1 MFPVSTVRPIKVQ
14 IENDRLPV
22 LAEKP
27 LEIVCRAFGSRP
39 AALISWFKGNTK
51 LIPKKAMLEQ
61 NSPESA
67 ASLNQETTLQQTNN
81 QLIQVQLIEELVSS
95 DSNITTSTLTF
106 VPQIDDGGSIIT
118 CKAENPFI
126 QSNSNNNNI
135 NHHHH
140 HHLKITQ
147 AAELELLATNSFLMQ
162 NMANSIEDSWKL
174 DVHYLPKVK
183 LAFGEKLNSQIQEG
197 HDVYFECS
205 IKAHPNAHEVRW
217 WFDGKE
223 LESNTSNR
231 VIISNQSLVLQKV
244 DRNKRGRYTCSAINS
259 VGESH
264 SNSVHL
270 RVQYAPFC
278 RDTPDQYGP
287 LSGINLSRNSNTTN
301 TNTDAFIS
309 AINQQRFKTLYGAAR
324 LESVK
329 VYCHID
335 ADPAD
340 SISYKWAFVSSGS
353 TKTEIG
359 TTNNNQQSE
368 STTRTIA
375 GSKPEFSGQ
384 QLVYLDSSLVAN
396 SDGDSNLV
404 SVATYTPRS
413 ELDYGTL
420 LCWGK
425 NNLGL
430 QSEPCVY
437 QIVPAERPDPVR
449 NCRLLNASDTQ
460 LTVACEPGYDGGIDQ
475 SFQMEVYDTT
485 RHELV
490 ANVSSNSAN
499 ILSIPLLSSGAKPLL
514 SYSSSNDEF
523 NKTGAASFDESN
535 FDTDNNNNNLSSD
548 SPDLSST
555 STNTNQRGKG
565 AGNEPASLVNEPVV
579 SRQQKQRHSLQIF
592 SSMASSNSFKNGPKP
607 TQQQQQQSQIV
618 PLETVFITDPIL
630 RPATDYFL
638 SIYSSNSKGSSKP
651 VAFTATTMNL
661 STLSEPILSSSPSF
675 NGNARDG
682 RRAGK

>member
-1 MFPVSTVRPIKVQ
+1 M
-14 IENDRLPV
+14 PV
-22 LAEKP
+22 LADKP

-51 LIPKKAMLEQ
+51 LNSKQIASEQ
-61 NSPESA
+61 QQIGPIMAPPDDGNFKSE
-67 ASLNQETTLQQTNN
+67 QTNTN
-81 QLIQVQLIEELVSS
+81 QLIQVQIEELVSP
-95 DSNITTSTLTF
+95 DSNVTNSTLTF

-118 CKAENPFI
+118 CKAENPAI
-126 QSNSNNNNI
+126 QETSNLEQPRTS
-135 NHHHH
+135 
-140 HHLKITQ
+140 LQ
-147 AAELELLATNSFLMQ
+147 QDLELVATNSLLL
-162 NMANSIEDSWKL
+162 ANSIEDSWKL
-174 DVHYLPKVK
+174 DVHYLPRVK
-183 LAFGEKLNSQIQEG
+183 LAFGEKLNGQIQEG

-205 IKAHPNAHEVRW
+205 IKAHPNAYEVRW

-244 DRNKRGRYTCSAINS
+244 NRNQRGRYTCSATNS

-278 RDTPDQYGP
+278 RDTPENNYNSYSMSKSNP
-287 LSGINLSRNSNTTN
+287 LSKN
-301 TNTDAFIS
+301 TNDAFTS

-340 SISYKWAFVSSGS
+340 FISYKWAFVSSGIS
-353 TKTEIG
+353 G
-359 TTNNNQQSE
+359 NSSLPTTPMTN
-368 STTRTIA
+368 
-375 GSKPEFSGQ
+375 KPEFSGQ
-384 QLVYLDSSLVAN
+384 QLVYLHQSLITD
-396 SDGDSNLV
+396 SDGDSSLV

-420 LCWGK
+420 LCWGQ
-425 NNLGL
+425 NNLGQ
-430 QSEPCVY
+430 QSEPCAY

-460 LTVACEPGYDGGIDQ
+460 ITVACEPGYDGGIDQ
-475 SFQMEVYDTT
+475 SFQMEVYDSTK
-485 RHELV
+485 HELV

-499 ILSIPLLSSGAKPLL
+499 LIATSLPGRPLSSYWPSASRNEDTLNKTSTDNFDDVSDETSSEDPD
-514 SYSSSNDEF
+514 SSSN
-523 NKTGAASFDESN
+523 G
-535 FDTDNNNNNLSSD
+535 
-548 SPDLSST
+548 
-555 STNTNQRGKG
+555 RGKVS
-565 AGNEPASLVNEPVV
+565 GNEPASLVSGPIV
-579 SRQQKQRHSLQIF
+579 SKQQKQRHSLQI
-592 SSMASSNSFKNGPKP
+592 SSFASSKNGLKS
-607 TQQQQQQSQIV
+607 TQLQQQQPQVV

-661 STLSEPILSSSPSF
+661 STLSDSILSSSF
-675 NGNARDG
+675 GNGNGNARDG
-682 RRAGK
+682 RRAGKFIVITGANERETRLSNRQGLELEALY

>member
-1 MFPVSTVRPIKVQ
+1 MAPSI
-14 IENDRLPV
+14 DD
-22 LAEKP
+22 
-27 LEIVCRAFGSRP
+27 
-39 AALISWFKGNTK
+39 GNSNGG
-51 LIPKKAMLEQ
+51 EQ
-61 NSPESA
+61 
-67 ASLNQETTLQQTNN
+67 TIINN
-81 QLIQVQLIEELVSS
+81 QLNQMQIEELISS

-118 CKAENPFI
+118 CKAENPYI
-126 QSNSNNNNI
+126 NQATSNPLEVKSNS
-135 NHHHH
+135 
-140 HHLKITQ
+140 Q
-147 AAELELLATNSFLMQ
+147 QDLELVATNSLLLV
-162 NMANSIEDSWKL
+162 NSIEDSWKL
-174 DVHYLPKVK
+174 DVHYLPRVK

-231 VIISNQSLVLQKV
+231 VIISNQSLVLQRV
-244 DRNKRGRYTCSAINS
+244 NRNQRGRYTCSAINS

-278 RDTPDQYGP
+278 RDTRENYNTYTIANGK
-287 LSGINLSRNSNTTN
+287 GNFNSNSKN
-301 TNTDAFIS
+301 SNDAFTS
-309 AINQQRFKTLYGAAR
+309 AINQQRFKTFYGAAR

-340 SISYKWAFVSSGS
+340 SISYKWAFVSSGLS
-353 TKTEIG
+353 NITG
-359 TTNNNQQSE
+359 ATTSQPNKQ
-368 STTRTIA
+368 
-375 GSKPEFSGQ
+375 PEFSGQ
-384 QLVYLDSSLVAN
+384 QLVYLDQNLITN
-396 SDGDSNLV
+396 SDGDSSLV

-420 LCWGK
+420 LCWGQ
-425 NNLGL
+425 NNLGQ
-430 QSEPCVY
+430 QSEPCAY

-475 SFQMEVYDTT
+475 SFQMEVYDATK
-485 RHELV
+485 HELV

-499 ILSIPLLSSGAKPLL
+499 IISISLPGKPLL
-514 SYSSSNDEF
+514 STSSSSYWPSL
-523 NKTGAASFDESN
+523 ASNQEDS
-535 FDTDNNNNNLSSD
+535 NNNNNNKTTTTTTTVSSSLNHQFDDPETSDDNSDD
-548 SPDLSST
+548 SNPSSG
-555 STNTNQRGKG
+555 RGKVS
-565 AGNEPASLVNEPVV
+565 GNEPASLVSEPIV
-579 SRQQKQRHSLQIF
+579 SRQQKQRHSLQIT
-592 SSMASSNSFKNGPKP
+592 SSLNSNSKSGAQKS
-607 TQQQQQQSQIV
+607 TQQQLQQSQIV
-618 PLETVFITDPIL
+618 PLETVFITDPVL

-651 VAFTATTMNL
+651 VAFTATTMNF
-661 STLSEPILSSSPSF
+661 STPPNSISSSSF
-675 NGNARDG
+675 GNARDG
-682 RRAGK
+682 RRAGKLSRD